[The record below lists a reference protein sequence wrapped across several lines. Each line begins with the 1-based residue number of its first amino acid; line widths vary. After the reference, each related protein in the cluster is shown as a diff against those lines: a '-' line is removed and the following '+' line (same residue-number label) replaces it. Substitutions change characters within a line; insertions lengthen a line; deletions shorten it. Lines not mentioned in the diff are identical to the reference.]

1 MDIQANLMN
10 AIITTIKII
19 FLLAGGIIA
28 LIHYFQIKEAN
39 KMERKMSITLPA
51 AVHFSMTV
59 QLVVS
64 LIFVF
69 ASTIYLFI
77 F

>member
-1 MDIQANLMN
+1 MDILANLMD
-10 AIITTIKII
+10 ALITSSKIV
-19 FLLAGGIIA
+19 FVLAGVIIA

-39 KMERKMSITLPA
+39 KMEGKMSVTLPA
-51 AVHFSMTV
+51 AVHFGMTA
-59 QLVVS
+59 QFIISVV
-64 LIFVF
+64 FVF